1 LSAQQALPFQLRKS
15 YTAGRRARKEEQVK
29 TDLQIP
35 DMATDPRRRVEAEL
49 IESLHS
55 VLREY
60 LERRVELL
68 NEEVR
73 NYPTPIAR
81 CDDQLTGL
89 LEQRASAAAQLQ
101 RVNSLGD
108 QDLARMDGIALA
120 GELIEL
126 LRRQR

>member
-1 LSAQQALPFQLRKS
+1 MA
-15 YTAGRRARKEEQVK
+15 TATVK
-29 TDLQIP
+29 TAAQ
-35 DMATDPRRRVEAEL
+35 RVDSEL
-49 IESLHS
+49 IAS
-55 VLREY
+55 VRKAVREY

-73 NYPTPIAR
+73 NYPTPIAH

-101 RVNSLGD
+101 RLSSLGD

-120 GELIEL
+120 GELIDL
-126 LRRQR
+126 LLNPR